1 MTGQKNHHFDIYFLY
16 TIPGIVKVVQ
26 ILLNLMGTVT
36 ISLSS
41 IVTLPHGI
49 SFLVVSVGGLF
60 ITGLLFGF
68 YMFCAYM
75 MCTRIPW
82 LKIEFVYC
90 SLWTVACATVA
101 SVAADIGR
109 IDDLFLVSSVFAY
122 LAMIAYGYDAFIKFG
137 ALRSGDNIQQHH
149 KADRCFFCRSL
160 TSCTDPVC
168 KA

>member
-1 MTGQKNHHFDIYFLY
+1 M
-16 TIPGIVKVVQ
+16 VQ

-41 IVTLPHGI
+41 IVTIPHGI

-68 YMFCAYM
+68 YVFCVYM
-75 MCTRIPW
+75 MCTGIPW

-101 SVAADIGR
+101 SLVADVGR
-109 IDDLFLVSSVFAY
+109 IDDPFLISSIFAY
-122 LAMIAYGYDAFIKFG
+122 LAMIAYGYDAFIKFD
-137 ALRSGDNIQQHH
+137 ALRSGDNLQQHH
-149 KADRCFFCRSL
+149 KADKCFFCWSL
-160 TSCTDPVC
+160 TSRTDPVC